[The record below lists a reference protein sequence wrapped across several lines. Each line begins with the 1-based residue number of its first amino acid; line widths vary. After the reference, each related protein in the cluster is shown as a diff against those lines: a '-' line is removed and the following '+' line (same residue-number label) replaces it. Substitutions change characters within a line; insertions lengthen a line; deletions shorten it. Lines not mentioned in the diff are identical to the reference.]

1 MNFSING
8 KVYRFNKVIKNSM
21 SNFIS
26 HDSIFVIIK
35 TLAVLTLKY
44 INKNDEG

>member
-21 SNFIS
+21 SNLIS
-26 HDSIFVIIK
+26 HDSIVCD
-35 TLAVLTLKY
+35 
-44 INKNDEG
+44 NKNPRCINAKVYKRK

>member
-26 HDSIFVIIK
+26 HDSIACDNK
-35 TLAVLTLKY
+35 NPRY
-44 INKNDEG
+44 INAKVYKQKR